1 MREIL
6 RAVLTGKPIITMLE
20 PEAKHGG
27 MTTEEVLQQLKD
39 ADAPCEKRGTQYTTK
54 YAMWGLDEEVRS
66 WGYAMPNA
74 EQLYAAL
81 FTTVVAIVEWNR
93 IGAADCEA
101 RAFATLVP
109 AAEVQQ

>member
-54 YAMWGLDEEVRS
+54 YAMWGLDNEVRT
-66 WGYAMPNA
+66 WGYPMANA

-81 FTTVVAIVEWNR
+81 FTTAVAIVEWNR

-101 RAFATLVP
+101 RALATLVP

>member
-27 MTTEEVLQQLKD
+27 MTKEEVLQQLKD
-39 ADAPCEKRGTQYTTK
+39 ADAPCEKRGTLHATK
-54 YAMWGLDEEVRS
+54 YAMWGLDNEVRT
-66 WGYAMPNA
+66 WGYPMANA

-81 FTTVVAIVEWNR
+81 FTTAVAIVEWNR

-101 RAFATLVP
+101 RALATLVP